1 MLQHTKVRFLFVI
14 CEKTQ
19 LPLAIA
25 LNSEMHECNKFSYLV
40 ICFFM
45 QKVIKPELRRITKSH
60 LGNKSIPLLPLQL
73 PLARGISV
81 L

>member
-25 LNSEMHECNKFSYLV
+25 LNSEMHECNKFSYLL
-40 ICFFM
+40 IYFFIER
-45 QKVIKPELRRITKSH
+45 VIKPELKRRAKNH
-60 LGNKSIPLLPLQL
+60 
-73 PLARGISV
+73 
-81 L
+81 